1 MGKRNKPRYL
11 IEETWVYYK
20 DEKPSLTQIFTFD
33 PCLEPWQVN
42 ELRNNLLKINDM
54 KLVKQRR
61 IFMDENKKENLIED
75 DVLKNVIKEINAL
88 DKVDLS
94 TTVKYMTHPDYRVRF
109 IAEYMQNVIR
119 YNGLR
124 NVLLKDDV
132 GVLEFDILAR
142 RNILEDQLYTMNEYI
157 NILIKRSILE
167 NIPLPKI

>member
-1 MGKRNKPRYL
+1 
-11 IEETWVYYK
+11 
-20 DEKPSLTQIFTFD
+20 
-33 PCLEPWQVN
+33 
-42 ELRNNLLKINDM
+42 
-54 KLVKQRR
+54 
-61 IFMDENKKENLIED
+61 MDENKKENLIED